1 MLGEQC
7 LAPGRGVFPSV
18 FKRFND
24 MPGRGEIYA
33 LLRGVM
39 HSFSITATD
48 LYSPR
53 RRNLWKEGID
63 VLLISKKPI

>member
-1 MLGEQC
+1 M
-7 LAPGRGVFPSV
+7 

-24 MPGRGEIYA
+24 MLGRGEIYA

-39 HSFSITATD
+39 HSFSILATD

-63 VLLISKKPI
+63 GLLISKKPI